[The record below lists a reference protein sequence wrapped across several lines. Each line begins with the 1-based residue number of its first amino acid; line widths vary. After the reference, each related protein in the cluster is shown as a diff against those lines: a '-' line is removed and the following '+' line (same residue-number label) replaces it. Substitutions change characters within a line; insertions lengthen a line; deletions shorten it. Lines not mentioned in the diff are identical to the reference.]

1 MKAIRGVAKAGHTAE
16 LGSSGLV
23 VFINGALQEDEGIN
37 RPRNG
42 NFRADSQRVS
52 QQTHCAQARDETANG

>member
-1 MKAIRGVAKAGHTAE
+1 MKVIQAVIEDGHIP
-16 LGSSGLV
+16 GPDFSGLGI
-23 VFINGALQEDEGIN
+23 FINGALQEDEGIN

-52 QQTHCAQARDETANG
+52 QQTHCARARDETANG